1 MDTDRPWLN
10 PLTDPASQR
19 AYSLIFN
26 GLSGALMGDQWMPL
40 SERARVAQ
48 TILGSLVAGGIEF
61 RTKDGLAALREVDF
75 LLSVSDGIDLLPCG
89 CPRGVG
95 EDIEGHN
102 PATCHRWESAD
113 GQRT

>member
-1 MDTDRPWLN
+1 MTSSDRPWLN
-10 PLTDPASQR
+10 PHTDPASQR

-26 GLSGALMGDQWMPL
+26 GLSGALTEFTVL
-40 SERARVAQ
+40 SERARIAQ
-48 TILGSLVAGGIEF
+48 AIFDSLIGGGVEF

-95 EDIEGHN
+95 EDVPGHN
-102 PATCHRWESAD
+102 PATCRRWES
-113 GQRT
+113 QP